1 MCVLMK
7 KCRLVYIVLSL
18 SVIALLASCDDSVLS
33 RLSDVEAFINDR
45 PDSALVVLESIPHTE
60 LNTRRSRAKYA
71 LLKSIALDK
80 NYIDV
85 TSDSIIAPAVSYYR
99 HHGSADEKL
108 KTFYYRGLI
117 SYNDMDTDAAM
128 SYFVLAENN
137 ERKASDNIAKG
148 RLHRMK
154 QVLFSELFLNTEA
167 LAEEKQ
173 CLHYY
178 EKAGDSARAFN
189 CFMNIANIFMR
200 QGLLDSAGV
209 YLHRCESNI
218 GISDEEQRLL
228 YYSNLLEYD
237 YDSHA
242 SQDVVERHLKNYLD
256 NISDSLSVDY
266 IGLAVAYSY
275 LGKSED
281 AMSALNAYEKNN
293 DVSDNQLFYSILSKV
308 LYERGNYKN
317 AFDAYSEYVR
327 ISDSEDL
334 KIFESKAKYAQDV
347 FDRELERRN
356 MMLERFCVY
365 SALFFIIIIVLVA
378 SIVIGKKIRLYRKE
392 QTELKAMLE
401 DAANEIEELKKIKEN
416 GLLDDNLLGIINE
429 RISLLNEYIK
439 ETMSG
444 VQISASECMNSF
456 IKDKE
461 HFLESTRILFR
472 FSHPKFMKYLE
483 QHGLNVWEQSV
494 CCLVLN
500 GVQSK
505 GLSLKLDYSTGTMGN
520 KLSCIRKKLADGQ
533 DDRRE
538 LVTIL
543 KNICSMQES

>member
-1 MCVLMK
+1 
-7 KCRLVYIVLSL
+7 
-18 SVIALLASCDDSVLS
+18 
-33 RLSDVEAFINDR
+33 
-45 PDSALVVLESIPHTE
+45 
-60 LNTRRSRAKYA
+60 
-71 LLKSIALDK
+71 
-80 NYIDV
+80 
-85 TSDSIIAPAVSYYR
+85 
-99 HHGSADEKL
+99 
-108 KTFYYRGLI
+108 
-117 SYNDMDTDAAM
+117 
-128 SYFVLAENN
+128 
-137 ERKASDNIAKG
+137 
-148 RLHRMK
+148 
-154 QVLFSELFLNTEA
+154 
-167 LAEEKQ
+167 
-173 CLHYY
+173 
-178 EKAGDSARAFN
+178 
-189 CFMNIANIFMR
+189 MNIANIFMR

-237 YDSHA
+237 YDSHV

-356 MMLERFCVY
+356 MMFERFCVY

-392 QTELKAMLE
+392 QTELKSMLE
-401 DAANEIEELKKIKEN
+401 DAENEIEELKKIKAK

-429 RISLLNEYIK
+429 RISLLNGYIK

-461 HFLESTRILFR
+461 HFLESTRILYK

-483 QHGLNVWEQSV
+483 QHGLNVWEQSI

-505 GLSLKLDYSTGTMGN
+505 GLSLKLDYSTGTIGN

>member
-1 MCVLMK
+1 M
-7 KCRLVYIVLSL
+7 
-18 SVIALLASCDDSVLS
+18 
-33 RLSDVEAFINDR
+33 
-45 PDSALVVLESIPHTE
+45 
-60 LNTRRSRAKYA
+60 
-71 LLKSIALDK
+71 
-80 NYIDV
+80 
-85 TSDSIIAPAVSYYR
+85 
-99 HHGSADEKL
+99 
-108 KTFYYRGLI
+108 
-117 SYNDMDTDAAM
+117 
-128 SYFVLAENN
+128 
-137 ERKASDNIAKG
+137 
-148 RLHRMK
+148 
-154 QVLFSELFLNTEA
+154 
-167 LAEEKQ
+167 
-173 CLHYY
+173 
-178 EKAGDSARAFN
+178 
-189 CFMNIANIFMR
+189 
-200 QGLLDSAGV
+200 
-209 YLHRCESNI
+209 
-218 GISDEEQRLL
+218 
-228 YYSNLLEYD
+228 
-237 YDSHA
+237 
-242 SQDVVERHLKNYLD
+242 
-256 NISDSLSVDY
+256 
-266 IGLAVAYSY
+266 
-275 LGKSED
+275 
-281 AMSALNAYEKNN
+281 
-293 DVSDNQLFYSILSKV
+293 FYSILSKV

-347 FDRELERRN
+347 FDRELEHRN

-416 GLLDDNLLGIINE
+416 GQLDDNLLGIINE

-505 GLSLKLDYSTGTMGN
+505 GLSLKLDYSTGTIGN
-520 KLSCIRKKLADGQ
+520 KLSCIRKKLADSQ